1 MADSASRQDARQY
14 AAKSIVA
21 GGGITAAHRDVC
33 RGAAPAGR
41 MQNPIGGP
49 ERLPQKLDDPEHLHP
64 DGNHR
69 QKQ

>member
-1 MADSASRQDARQY
+1 MADSASRQDARRH
-14 AAKSIVA
+14 AAKSTVA

-33 RGAAPAGR
+33 RGAPPPDG

-64 DGNHR
+64 NGNHR